1 MGISEV
7 FLAEVWSLI
16 AFLFFQQFV
25 DFFAEFVE
33 AFLYPLGG
41 FDYDRNGQKTGD

>member
-7 FLAEVWSLI
+7 FLGRFLSVI
-16 AFLFFQQFV
+16 AFLFFQQLV
-25 DFFAEFVE
+25 DFFVEFVE